1 MRTAKMSTI
10 GVPRF
15 INTVRQERVNLGG
28 GEGARRNSK
37 DGLKRRMR
45 DGCK

>member
-28 GEGARRNSK
+28 EGGDKKKFERRAEK
-37 DGLKRRMR
+37 TYA
-45 DGCK
+45 